1 MKKKPKKKTEILVIK
16 SVYDKILMYQP
27 WHDYVKPKQIVLYG
41 YSFIVYIKTDD
52 IYKDIAKMLK
62 QDLKLEIMNQNA
74 IPLKLCYQKVKI
86 KMQLN

>member
-1 MKKKPKKKTEILVIK
+1 MIK

-62 QDLKLEIMNQNA
+62 QDLKLEIMN
-74 IPLKLCYQKVKI
+74 
-86 KMQLN
+86 

>member
-1 MKKKPKKKTEILVIK
+1 M
-16 SVYDKILMYQP
+16 
-27 WHDYVKPKQIVLYG
+27 VKNKFVLYG
-41 YSFIVYIKTDD
+41 YRYCISLYAKKND